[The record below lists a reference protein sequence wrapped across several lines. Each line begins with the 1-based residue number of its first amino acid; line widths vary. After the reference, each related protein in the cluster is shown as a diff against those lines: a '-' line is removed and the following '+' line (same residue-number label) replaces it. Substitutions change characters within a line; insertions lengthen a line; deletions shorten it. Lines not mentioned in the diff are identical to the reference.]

1 MCCRLG
7 VFLSRYKIGRLPRSF
22 KIMPMLKN
30 WEEVIYLTQPDNW
43 TPQAMYEAS
52 KLFMSHNTAQ
62 MQK

>member
-1 MCCRLG
+1 
-7 VFLSRYKIGRLPRSF
+7 
-22 KIMPMLKN
+22 MPMLKN
-30 WEEVIYLTQPDNW
+30 WEEVIYLAQPDHW